1 MWPFSYKK
9 KEKKSVS
16 RDGRKFRMGILF
28 ALLLL
33 ACFGLASMNPILV
46 KVFAE
51 IVGGIVGIYL
61 AYCSLNVANKAVLG
75 RFQGATVEEIKKNKG
90 KEEEGKELRGTF

>member
-9 KEKKSVS
+9 KEKKPVT
-16 RDGRKFRMGILF
+16 RDGRKYRLALLF
-28 ALLLL
+28 SLLLL

-51 IVGGIVGIYL
+51 IVGGVVGIYMI
-61 AYCSLNVANKAVLG
+61 YCGGNVAAAAVH
-75 RFQGATVEEIKKNKG
+75 RKYQKKQEV
-90 KEEEGKELRGTF
+90 EEEGKELRGTF